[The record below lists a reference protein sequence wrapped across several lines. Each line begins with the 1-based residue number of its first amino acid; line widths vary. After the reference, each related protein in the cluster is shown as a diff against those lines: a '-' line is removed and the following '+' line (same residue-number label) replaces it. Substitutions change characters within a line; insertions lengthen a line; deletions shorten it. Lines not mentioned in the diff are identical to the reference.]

1 MKKTT
6 AILSITAALFSLFF
20 TPSCSVDADANKMLY
35 FYANQ
40 HKLNSSQGN
49 NHETP
54 ETVGNLRIIEG
65 KESAMLLWDN
75 ALYEDSV
82 YKISYRK
89 SSDSE
94 DSAVTV
100 EVENPKKYYY
110 KSLYNLENDTEYT
123 FSVVAIEKLS
133 TTTKS
138 LSDEENSNV
147 SASIT
152 TETTTDEET
161 GAVTETTTDTD
172 TGIITAIITDA
183 KAGTVTVKTTDTNT
197 GITTE
202 IITDSKHNTITEKTT
217 DKKANKITIVE
228 KRFSKTETVVTTPKE
243 KLAVKAKPSD
253 ATTTDTELDNV
264 PEEPT
269 GIWLYMMSPESY
281 EQYLKDGKLD
291 GKTYYTTPGDNSGI
305 IALRDCQS
313 FNSEWLIQNNVG
325 ACDRLLISNSSAVK
339 YNLRD
344 GEDVHWFAIKR
355 ESYHWAMF
363 GYLYNKKLEDSILS
377 GTVPVEE
384 KTSSDVVWFD
394 TVKDMEECATIYH
407 NSTEDS
413 YNGVTVK
420 TRGYYAVD
428 DGGAATYST
437 QARET
442 YINKRARPHYY
453 KFLDHRTTTG
463 QIMAYIPGNIDCDV
477 DGDGTAESVPG
488 INIRQLGAGHC
499 TQINDRSENANY
511 TDNDDVARFEDAMN
525 VIYDWY
531 DAHPKERV
539 TIYFPAGE
547 YRMGS
552 SFGPVVSYLNF
563 IGDTD
568 ILTSDLSAIDENKII
583 RTKNSYG
590 WETHARS
597 KDASKRT
604 VLYTDNGG
612 SYGEAQFSIWDCS
625 HFYMR
630 GITMECRKTKRVS
643 HTTERMVYIAG
654 DLQNLTSEDDAI
666 QDITVE
672 GCEIYVDE
680 NCHKD
685 DGNLD
690 RQFTS
695 VTVYSGVKNA
705 TIKNNLLVN
714 MSGVERGACYGV
726 FDFWGNGDAEKEIG
740 GTEDILLEGN
750 IMYHNCHDES
760 GGIFTTGH
768 PQAQKPECYVHRV
781 TIRGNEMHPM
791 SSNASSRTMCFTMA
805 YGVSFNIRDVLFEDN
820 HVIADFPSKLMTF
833 GHFDTVSDA
842 SKTTSDFVDS
852 EGNIYGVVVRNN
864 TFDICQHWNNS
875 YVFEANKYAWIHDN
889 TINIIKGADGNAA
902 TCGSIFQGGAAYD
915 NNIVTDEADGT
926 CSAGGLAYMA
936 GRLRNN
942 TVTMHGHIGSIASAT
957 FDVRNN
963 TITLNKRLS
972 VMFNNPDVSSDMT
985 ISGNTIKYNISAGT
999 PEDDTSMDFIENK
1012 DSGWQHTHV
1021 LSLGRYGNKENNYPA
1036 YTVNFTNNTILAPDA
1051 SSVNKHVLYSK
1062 FPNYD
1067 PNNINIKNNKL
1078 EKFTWVRSQ
1087 MGALPQGTLTYSGNV
1102 DANGNALEFSMEEG
1116 NYKNF
1121 IKGAG
1126 ETNPSE

>member
-6 AILSITAALFSLFF
+6 AILSITLAAAALFSLFLAS
-20 TPSCSVDADANKMLY
+20 SCTVDADASKTLY
-35 FYANQ
+35 FYALAAKQ
-40 HKLNSSQGN
+40 D
-49 NHETP
+49 P
-54 ETVGNLRIIEG
+54 ETVANLRVIEG
-65 KESAMLLWDN
+65 KESAMLVWDS
-75 ALYEDSV
+75 AIYESTK
-82 YKISYRK
+82 YSISYRK
-89 SSDSE
+89 TSE
-94 DSAVTV
+94 PEADAITVT
-100 EVENPKKYYY
+100 VENPKKYYY
-110 KSLYNLENDTEYT
+110 KSLYNLENDCEYT
-123 FSVVAIEKLS
+123 FSVTAVQS
-133 TTTKS
+133 TGRVSETKS
-138 LSDEENSNV
+138 V
-147 SASIT
+147 A
-152 TETTTDEET
+152 
-161 GAVTETTTDTD
+161 
-172 TGIITAIITDA
+172 
-183 KAGTVTVKTTDTNT
+183 
-197 GITTE
+197 
-202 IITDSKHNTITEKTT
+202 
-217 DKKANKITIVE
+217 
-228 KRFSKTETVVTTPKE
+228 TTPKE
-243 KLAVKAKPSD
+243 KLEVKAKPSD
-253 ATTTDTELDNV
+253 TTTTEIELEAV
-264 PEEPT
+264 PDKPNDFV
-269 GIWLYMMSPESY
+269 WCRMMTPESY
-281 EQYLKDGKLD
+281 ETYLIDGNLD
-291 GKTYYTTPGDNSGI
+291 GKTYYLNPGDNTNGI
-305 IALRDCQS
+305 FAVGSIYQLKGDG
-313 FNSEWLIQNNVG
+313 NLIENNVG
-325 ACDRLLISNSSAVK
+325 ALDRLMIQNSAVVK
-339 YNLRD
+339 NNLRD
-344 GEDVHWFAIKR
+344 GEGVHWFTIRRVGA
-355 ESYHWAMF
+355 HWEIY
-363 GYLYNKKLEDSILS
+363 GYLYNKKFEESILS
-377 GTVPVEE
+377 GTVTVEE

-394 TVKDMEECATIYH
+394 TVKEMEECDTIYH
-407 NSTEDS
+407 NSTTDS

-420 TRGYYAVD
+420 TRGYYAAG

-437 QARET
+437 QSRET
-442 YINKRARPHYY
+442 YINKRSRPHYY
-453 KFLDHRTTTG
+453 KYLDHRTSTG
-463 QIMAYIPGNIDCDV
+463 QIMAYIPGNIECDV
-477 DGDGTAESVPG
+477 DGDGMAESVPG

-499 TQINDRSENANY
+499 TQINDRSKNADY

-531 DAHPKERV
+531 DEHPEQRV

-568 ILTSDLSAIDENKII
+568 ILTSDLSAIDENKIT

-666 QDITVE
+666 QDITIE

-805 YGVSFNIRDVLFEDN
+805 YAVSFNIRDVLFENN
-820 HVIADFPSKLMTF
+820 HVIADFPSKLMTT
-833 GHFDTVSDA
+833 GNFDVDTNRKSG
-842 SKTTSDFVDS
+842 DFVDS
-852 EGNIYGVVVRNN
+852 EGNVYGLVVRNN

-875 YVFEANKYAWIHDN
+875 YVFEASRYAWIHDN
-889 TINIIKGADGNAA
+889 TINIIKGADGTPA
-902 TCGSIFQGGAAYD
+902 TCGSIFQGKAAYD

-972 VMFNNPDVSSDMT
+972 VMFSTPDVSSDMT
-985 ISGNTIKYNISAGT
+985 ISGNTINYNISAGSS
-999 PEDDTSMDFIENK
+999 EDDTSMDFIENR

-1051 SSVNKHVLYSK
+1051 QDNDKHILYSK
-1062 FPNYD
+1062 FPDYD

-1087 MGALPQGTLTYSGNV
+1087 MGALPHGTLTYSENV

-1121 IKGAG
+1121 IKGAI

>member
-6 AILSITAALFSLFF
+6 AILSITLAAAALFSLFLAS
-20 TPSCSVDADANKMLY
+20 SCTVDADASKTLY
-35 FYANQ
+35 FYALAAKQ
-40 HKLNSSQGN
+40 
-49 NHETP
+49 EP
-54 ETVGNLRIIEG
+54 ETVTNLRVIEG
-65 KESAMLLWDN
+65 KGSAMLVWDS
-75 ALYEDSV
+75 AIYESTK
-82 YKISYRK
+82 YSISYRK
-89 SSDSE
+89 TSE
-94 DSAVTV
+94 PEADAVTV
-100 EVENPKKYYY
+100 TVENPKKYYY
-110 KSLYNLENDTEYT
+110 KSLYNLENDCEYT
-123 FSVVAIEKLS
+123 FSVTAVQS
-133 TTTKS
+133 TGRVSETKS
-138 LSDEENSNV
+138 V
-147 SASIT
+147 A
-152 TETTTDEET
+152 
-161 GAVTETTTDTD
+161 
-172 TGIITAIITDA
+172 
-183 KAGTVTVKTTDTNT
+183 
-197 GITTE
+197 
-202 IITDSKHNTITEKTT
+202 
-217 DKKANKITIVE
+217 
-228 KRFSKTETVVTTPKE
+228 TTPKE

-253 ATTTDTELDNV
+253 TTTTEIELEAV
-264 PEEPT
+264 PERPSA
-269 GIWLYMMSPESY
+269 IVFNIFNPEAY
-281 EQYLKDGKLD
+281 EKYEKGTLTIDNYD
-291 GKTYYTTPGDNSGI
+291 WKTDIYTAPGDNGGI
-305 IALRDCQS
+305 ISLNDYHS
-313 FNSEWLIQNNVG
+313 VENGTLIINNNIG
-325 ACDRLLISNSSAVK
+325 ACDRLIIQNSSVIK
-339 YNLRD
+339 NNLRD
-344 GEDVHWFAIKR
+344 GEAIHCFSIKR
-355 ESYHWAMF
+355 KGESWHIY
-363 GYLYNKKLEDSILS
+363 GYLYNKKFEESILN
-377 GTVPVEE
+377 GTVAVEE

-394 TVKDMEECATIYH
+394 TVKDMEECNTIYH
-407 NSTEDS
+407 NSTTDS
-413 YNGVTVK
+413 YNGVTIK
-420 TRGYYAVD
+420 TRGYYQAG

-437 QARET
+437 QSRET
-442 YINKRARPHYY
+442 YINKRSRPHYY
-453 KFLDHRTTTG
+453 KYLDHRTSTG
-463 QIMAYIPGNIDCDV
+463 QIMAYIPGNIECDV
-477 DGDGTAESVPG
+477 DGDGMAESVPG

-499 TQINDRSENANY
+499 TQINDRSKNADY

-531 DAHPKERV
+531 DEHPEQRV

-597 KDASKRT
+597 KDAAKRT

-654 DLQNLTSEDDAI
+654 DLQGLTDEANAI
-666 QDITVE
+666 QDITIE

-805 YGVSFNIRDVLFEDN
+805 YAVSFNIRDVLFENN
-820 HVIADFPSKLMTF
+820 HVIADFPSKLMTT
-833 GHFDTVSDA
+833 GNFDVDTNRKSG
-842 SKTTSDFVDS
+842 DFVDS
-852 EGNIYGVVVRNN
+852 EGNVYGLVVRNN

-875 YVFEANKYAWIHDN
+875 YVFEASRYAWIHDN
-889 TINIIKGADGNAA
+889 TINIIKGADGTPA
-902 TCGSIFQGGAAYD
+902 TCGSIFQGKAAYD

-942 TVTMHGHIGSIASAT
+942 TVTMHGRLGSIASAT

-972 VMFNNPDVSSDMT
+972 VMFNNPDVSSDIT
-985 ISGNTIKYNISAGT
+985 ISGNTINYNISAGT
-999 PEDDTSMDFIENK
+999 SEDDASMDFIENR

-1051 SSVNKHVLYSK
+1051 QDNDKHVLYSK
-1062 FPNYD
+1062 FPDYD

-1087 MGALPQGTLTYSGNV
+1087 MGALPHGTLTYSGNV

-1121 IKGAG
+1121 IKGAI

>member
-20 TPSCSVDADANKMLY
+20 TPSCTVDADASKTLY
-35 FYANQ
+35 FYALAAKQ
-40 HKLNSSQGN
+40 D
-49 NHETP
+49 P
-54 ETVGNLRIIEG
+54 EMVTNLRVIEG
-65 KESAMLLWDN
+65 KESAMLVWDS
-75 ALYEDSV
+75 AIYESTK
-82 YKISYRK
+82 YRISYRK
-89 SSDSE
+89 TSE
-94 DSAVTV
+94 PEADAITVT
-100 EVENPKKYYY
+100 VENPKKYYY
-110 KSLYNLENDTEYT
+110 KSLYDLENDCEYT
-123 FSVVAIEKLS
+123 FSVTAVQS
-133 TTTKS
+133 TGRVSETKS
-138 LSDEENSNV
+138 V
-147 SASIT
+147 I
-152 TETTTDEET
+152 
-161 GAVTETTTDTD
+161 
-172 TGIITAIITDA
+172 
-183 KAGTVTVKTTDTNT
+183 
-197 GITTE
+197 
-202 IITDSKHNTITEKTT
+202 
-217 DKKANKITIVE
+217 
-228 KRFSKTETVVTTPKE
+228 TTPKE
-243 KLAVKAKPSD
+243 KLEVKAKPSD
-253 ATTTDTELDNV
+253 TTTTEIELEAV
-264 PEEPT
+264 PDKPNDFV
-269 GIWLYMMSPESY
+269 WCRMMTPESY
-281 EQYLKDGKLD
+281 ETYLIDGNLD
-291 GKTYYTTPGDNSGI
+291 GKTYYSNPGDNTNGI
-305 IALRDCQS
+305 FAVGSIYQLKGDG
-313 FNSEWLIQNNVG
+313 NLIENNVG
-325 ACDRLLISNSSAVK
+325 ALDRLMIQNSAVVK
-339 YNLRD
+339 NNLRD
-344 GEDVHWFAIKR
+344 GEGVHWFTIRRVGA
-355 ESYHWAMF
+355 HWEIY
-363 GYLYNKKLEDSILS
+363 GYLYNKKFEESILS
-377 GTVPVEE
+377 GTVTVEE

-394 TVKDMEECATIYH
+394 TVKEMEECDTIYH
-407 NSTEDS
+407 NSTTDS

-420 TRGYYAVD
+420 TRGYYAAG

-437 QARET
+437 QSRET
-442 YINKRARPHYY
+442 YINKRSRPHYY
-453 KFLDHRTTTG
+453 KYLDHRTSTG
-463 QIMAYIPGNIDCDV
+463 QIMAYIPGNIECDV
-477 DGDGTAESVPG
+477 DGDGMAESVPG

-499 TQINDRSENANY
+499 TQINDRSKNADY

-531 DAHPKERV
+531 DEHPEQRV

-666 QDITVE
+666 QDITIE

-685 DGNLD
+685 DGNRD

-750 IMYHNCHDES
+750 LMYHNCHDES

-805 YGVSFNIRDVLFEDN
+805 YAVSFNIRDVLFENN
-820 HVIADFPSKLMTF
+820 HVIADFPSKLMTT
-833 GHFDTVSDA
+833 GNFDVDKNRKSG
-842 SKTTSDFVDS
+842 DFVDS
-852 EGNIYGVVVRNN
+852 EGNVYGLVVRNN

-875 YVFEANKYAWIHDN
+875 YVFEASKYAWIHDN
-889 TINIIKGADGNAA
+889 TINIIKGADGTPA
-902 TCGSIFQGGAAYD
+902 TCGSIFQGKAAYD
-915 NNIVTDEADGT
+915 NNIVKDEADGK

-942 TVTMHGHIGSIASAT
+942 TVTMHGRLGSIASAT

-972 VMFNNPDVSSDMT
+972 VMFNNPDVSSDIT
-985 ISGNTIKYNISAGT
+985 ISGNTINYNISAGT
-999 PEDDTSMDFIENK
+999 SEDDTSMDFIENK

-1021 LSLGRYGNKENNYPA
+1021 LSLGRYGTKDNEYQT

-1051 SSVNKHVLYSK
+1051 QDNDKHVLYSK
-1062 FPNYD
+1062 FPDYD

-1087 MGALPQGTLTYSGNV
+1087 MGALPHGTLTYSGNV

-1121 IKGAG
+1121 IKGAR

>member
-1 MKKTT
+1 MKKTNLVLT
-6 AILSITAALFSLFF
+6 AISAAFSLFF
-20 TPSCSVDADANKMLY
+20 ISSCVIETDVSKAVLLY
-35 FYANQ
+35 AYS
-40 HKLNSSQGN
+40 KPSSQ
-49 NHETP
+49 EP
-54 ETVGNLRIIEG
+54 ETVTNLRVIEG
-65 KESAMLLWDN
+65 KESAMLVWDS
-75 ALYEDSV
+75 AIYESTK
-82 YKISYRK
+82 YSISYRK
-89 SSDSE
+89 TSE
-94 DSAVTV
+94 PEADAITVT
-100 EVENPKKYYY
+100 VENPKKYYY
-110 KSLYNLENDTEYT
+110 KSLYNLENDCEYT
-123 FSVVAIEKLS
+123 FSVTAVQS
-133 TTTKS
+133 TGRVSETKS
-138 LSDEENSNV
+138 V
-147 SASIT
+147 A
-152 TETTTDEET
+152 
-161 GAVTETTTDTD
+161 
-172 TGIITAIITDA
+172 
-183 KAGTVTVKTTDTNT
+183 
-197 GITTE
+197 
-202 IITDSKHNTITEKTT
+202 
-217 DKKANKITIVE
+217 
-228 KRFSKTETVVTTPKE
+228 TTPKE
-243 KLAVKAKPSD
+243 KLEVKAKPSD
-253 ATTTDTELDNV
+253 TTTTEIELEAV
-264 PEEPT
+264 PEKPNDYV
-269 GIWLYMMSPESY
+269 WCRMMTPESY
-281 EQYLKDGKLD
+281 ETYLIDGNLD
-291 GKTYYTTPGDNSGI
+291 GKTYYSNPGDNTNGI
-305 IALRDCQS
+305 FAVGSIYQLKGDG
-313 FNSEWLIQNNVG
+313 NLIENNVG
-325 ACDRLLISNSSAVK
+325 ALDRLMIQNSGVVK
-339 YNLRD
+339 NNLRD
-344 GEDVHWFAIKR
+344 GEDVHWFTIKR
-355 ESYHWAMF
+355 AGAHWEIY
-363 GYLYNKKLEDSILS
+363 GYLYNKKFEESILS
-377 GTVPVEE
+377 GTSIEE
-384 KTSSDVVWFD
+384 KASSDVVWFD
-394 TVKDMEECATIYH
+394 TVKDMEECNTIYH
-407 NSTEDS
+407 NSTTDS
-413 YNGVTVK
+413 YDGVTVK
-420 TRGYYAVD
+420 TRGYYAAG

-437 QARET
+437 QSRET
-442 YINKRARPHYY
+442 YINKRSRPHYY
-453 KFLDHRTTTG
+453 KYLDHRTSTG
-463 QIMAYIPGNIDCDV
+463 QIMAYIPGNIECDV
-477 DGDGTAESVPG
+477 DGDGMAESVPG

-499 TQINDRSENANY
+499 TQINDRSKNADY

-531 DAHPKERV
+531 DEHPEQRV

-654 DLQNLTSEDDAI
+654 DLQGLTDEANAI
-666 QDITVE
+666 QDITIE

-805 YGVSFNIRDVLFEDN
+805 YAVSFNIRDVLFENN
-820 HVIADFPSKLMTF
+820 HVIADFPSKLMTT
-833 GHFDTVSDA
+833 GNFDVDTNRKSG
-842 SKTTSDFVDS
+842 DFVDS
-852 EGNIYGVVVRNN
+852 EGNVYGLVVRNN

-875 YVFEANKYAWIHDN
+875 YVFEASRYAWIHDN
-889 TINIIKGADGNAA
+889 TINIIKGADGTPA
-902 TCGSIFQGGAAYD
+902 TCGSIFQGKAAYD

-942 TVTMHGHIGSIASAT
+942 TVTMHGHLGSIASAT

-972 VMFNNPDVSSDMT
+972 VMFNNPDVSSDIT
-985 ISGNTIKYNISAGT
+985 ISGNTINYNISAGT
-999 PEDDTSMDFIENK
+999 SEDDTSMDFIENR

-1021 LSLGRYGNKENNYPA
+1021 LSLGRYGNKENNYPT
-1036 YTVNFTNNTILAPDA
+1036 YTINFTNNTILAPNA

-1087 MGALPQGTLTYSGNV
+1087 MGALPQGTLTYSDNV
-1102 DANGNALEFSMEEG
+1102 NENENAIDFNMNGEKDTW
-1116 NYKNF
+1116 KNF
-1121 IKGAG
+1121 IIGAG
-1126 ETNPSE
+1126 KTEE

>member
-20 TPSCSVDADANKMLY
+20 TPSCTVDADANKTLY
-35 FYANQ
+35 FYALAAKQ
-40 HKLNSSQGN
+40 D
-49 NHETP
+49 P
-54 ETVGNLRIIEG
+54 ETVTNLRVIEG
-65 KESAMLLWDN
+65 KESAMLVWDS
-75 ALYEDSV
+75 AIYESTK
-82 YKISYRK
+82 YSISYRK
-89 SSDSE
+89 TSE
-94 DSAVTV
+94 PEADAITVT
-100 EVENPKKYYY
+100 VENPKKYYY
-110 KSLYNLENDTEYT
+110 KSLYNLENDCEYT
-123 FSVVAIEKLS
+123 FSVTAVQSTGRVSEAKSVA
-133 TTTKS
+133 
-138 LSDEENSNV
+138 
-147 SASIT
+147 
-152 TETTTDEET
+152 
-161 GAVTETTTDTD
+161 
-172 TGIITAIITDA
+172 
-183 KAGTVTVKTTDTNT
+183 
-197 GITTE
+197 
-202 IITDSKHNTITEKTT
+202 
-217 DKKANKITIVE
+217 
-228 KRFSKTETVVTTPKE
+228 TTPKE

-253 ATTTDTELDNV
+253 TTTTEIELEAV
-264 PEEPT
+264 PDKPNDFV
-269 GIWLYMMSPESY
+269 WCRMMTPESY
-281 EQYLKDGKLD
+281 ETYLIDGNLD
-291 GKTYYTTPGDNSGI
+291 RKTYYSNPGDNTNGI
-305 IALRDCQS
+305 FAVGSIYQLKGDG
-313 FNSEWLIQNNVG
+313 NLIENNVG
-325 ACDRLLISNSSAVK
+325 ALDRLMIQNSAVVK
-339 YNLRD
+339 NNLRD
-344 GEDVHWFAIKR
+344 GEGVHWFTIRRVGA
-355 ESYHWAMF
+355 HWEIY
-363 GYLYNKKLEDSILS
+363 GYLYNKKFENSILS
-377 GTVPVEE
+377 GTVTVEE
-384 KTSSDVVWFD
+384 KASSDVVWFD
-394 TVKDMEECATIYH
+394 TVKEMEECNTIYH
-407 NSTEDS
+407 NSTTDS

-420 TRGYYAVD
+420 TRGYYQAG

-437 QARET
+437 QSRET
-442 YINKRARPHYY
+442 YINKRSRPHYY

-477 DGDGTAESVPG
+477 NGDGIAESVPG

-499 TQINDRSENANY
+499 TQINNSSESANY

-531 DAHPKERV
+531 DEHPEQSV
-539 TIYFPAGE
+539 TIYFPEGE

-568 ILTSDLSAIDENKII
+568 ILTSDLSAIDENKIT

-666 QDITVE
+666 QDITIE

-805 YGVSFNIRDVLFEDN
+805 YAVSFNIRDVLFENN
-820 HVIADFPSKLMTF
+820 HVIADFPSKLMTT
-833 GHFDTVSDA
+833 GNFDVDKNRKSG
-842 SKTTSDFVDS
+842 DFVDS
-852 EGNIYGVVVRNN
+852 EGNVYGLVVRNN

-875 YVFEANKYAWIHDN
+875 YVFEASKYAWIHDN
-889 TINIIKGADGNAA
+889 TINIIKGADGTPAK
-902 TCGSIFQGGAAYD
+902 CGSIFQGKAAYD

-972 VMFNNPDVSSDMT
+972 VMFNNPDVSSDIT
-985 ISGNTIKYNISAGT
+985 ISGNTINYNISAGT
-999 PEDDTSMDFIENK
+999 SEDDTSMDFIENR

-1051 SSVNKHVLYSK
+1051 QDNDKHILYSK
-1062 FPNYD
+1062 FPDYD

-1087 MGALPQGTLTYSGNV
+1087 MGALPHGTLTYSGNV

-1121 IKGAG
+1121 IKGAI

>member
-6 AILSITAALFSLFF
+6 AILSITLAAAALFSLFLAS
-20 TPSCSVDADANKMLY
+20 SCTVDADASKTLY
-35 FYANQ
+35 FYALAAKQ
-40 HKLNSSQGN
+40 D
-49 NHETP
+49 P
-54 ETVGNLRIIEG
+54 ETVANLRVIEG
-65 KESAMLLWDN
+65 KESAMLVWDS
-75 ALYEDSV
+75 AIYESTK
-82 YKISYRK
+82 YSISYRK
-89 SSDSE
+89 TSE
-94 DSAVTV
+94 PEADAVTV
-100 EVENPKKYYY
+100 TVENPKKYYY
-110 KSLYNLENDTEYT
+110 KSLYNLENDCEYT
-123 FSVVAIEKLS
+123 FSVTAVQS
-133 TTTKS
+133 TGRVSETKS
-138 LSDEENSNV
+138 V
-147 SASIT
+147 A
-152 TETTTDEET
+152 
-161 GAVTETTTDTD
+161 
-172 TGIITAIITDA
+172 
-183 KAGTVTVKTTDTNT
+183 
-197 GITTE
+197 
-202 IITDSKHNTITEKTT
+202 
-217 DKKANKITIVE
+217 
-228 KRFSKTETVVTTPKE
+228 TTPKE

-253 ATTTDTELDNV
+253 TTTTEIELEAV
-264 PEEPT
+264 PDKPDDFV
-269 GIWLYMMSPESY
+269 WCRMMTPESY
-281 EQYLKDGKLD
+281 ETYLIDGNLD
-291 GKTYYTTPGDNSGI
+291 GKTYYLNPGDNTNGI
-305 IALRDCQS
+305 FAVGNIYQLKGDG
-313 FNSEWLIQNNVG
+313 NLIENNVG
-325 ACDRLLISNSSAVK
+325 ALDRLMIQNSAVVK
-339 YNLRD
+339 NNLRD
-344 GEDVHWFAIKR
+344 GEGVHWFTIRRVGA
-355 ESYHWAMF
+355 HWEIY
-363 GYLYNKKLEDSILS
+363 GYLYNKKFENSILS
-377 GTVPVEE
+377 GTVTVEE

-394 TVKDMEECATIYH
+394 TVKEMEECNTIYH
-407 NSTEDS
+407 NSTTDS

-420 TRGYYAVD
+420 TRGYYAAG

-437 QARET
+437 QSRET
-442 YINKRARPHYY
+442 YINKRSRPHYY
-453 KFLDHRTTTG
+453 KYLDHRTSTG
-463 QIMAYIPGNIDCDV
+463 QIMAYIPGNIECDV
-477 DGDGTAESVPG
+477 DGDGMAESVPG

-499 TQINDRSENANY
+499 TQINDRSKNADY

-531 DAHPKERV
+531 DEHPEQRV

-568 ILTSDLSAIDENKII
+568 ILTSDLSAIDENKIT

-666 QDITVE
+666 QDITIE

-805 YGVSFNIRDVLFEDN
+805 YAVSFNIRDVLFENN
-820 HVIADFPSKLMTF
+820 HVIADFPSKLMTT
-833 GHFDTVSDA
+833 GNFDVDTNRKSG
-842 SKTTSDFVDS
+842 DFVDS
-852 EGNIYGVVVRNN
+852 EGNVYGLVVRNN

-875 YVFEANKYAWIHDN
+875 YVFEASKYAWIHDN
-889 TINIIKGADGNAA
+889 TINIIKGADVTPA
-902 TCGSIFQGGAAYD
+902 TCGSIFQGKAAYD

-972 VMFNNPDVSSDMT
+972 VMFNNPDVSSDIT
-985 ISGNTIKYNISAGT
+985 ISGNTINYNISAGT
-999 PEDDTSMDFIENK
+999 SEDDTSMDFIENR

-1051 SSVNKHVLYSK
+1051 QDNDKHILYSK
-1062 FPNYD
+1062 FPDYD

-1087 MGALPQGTLTYSGNV
+1087 MGALPHGTLTYSGNV

-1121 IKGAG
+1121 IKGAI

>member
-1 MKKTT
+1 MKKTNLVLT
-6 AILSITAALFSLFF
+6 AISAAFSLFF
-20 TPSCSVDADANKMLY
+20 ISSCVIETDVSKAVLLYAYSKPSP
-35 FYANQ
+35 Q
-40 HKLNSSQGN
+40 
-49 NHETP
+49 EP
-54 ETVGNLRIIEG
+54 ETVTNLRVIEG
-65 KESAMLLWDN
+65 KESAMLVWDS
-75 ALYEDSV
+75 AIYESTK
-82 YKISYRK
+82 YSISYRK
-89 SSDSE
+89 TSE
-94 DSAVTV
+94 PEADAITVT
-100 EVENPKKYYY
+100 VENPKDYYY
-110 KSLYNLENDTEYT
+110 KSLYNLENDCEYT
-123 FSVVAIEKLS
+123 FSVTAVQS
-133 TTTKS
+133 TGRVSETKS
-138 LSDEENSNV
+138 V
-147 SASIT
+147 A
-152 TETTTDEET
+152 
-161 GAVTETTTDTD
+161 
-172 TGIITAIITDA
+172 
-183 KAGTVTVKTTDTNT
+183 
-197 GITTE
+197 
-202 IITDSKHNTITEKTT
+202 
-217 DKKANKITIVE
+217 
-228 KRFSKTETVVTTPKE
+228 TTPKE

-253 ATTTDTELDNV
+253 TTTTEIELEAV
-264 PEEPT
+264 PDKPNDFV
-269 GIWLYMMSPESY
+269 WCRMMTPESY
-281 EQYLKDGKLD
+281 ETYLIDGNLD
-291 GKTYYTTPGDNSGI
+291 GKTYYSNPGDNTNGI
-305 IALRDCQS
+305 FAVGSIYQLKGDG
-313 FNSEWLIQNNVG
+313 NLIENNVG
-325 ACDRLLISNSSAVK
+325 ALDRLMIQNSAVVK
-339 YNLRD
+339 NNLRD
-344 GEDVHWFAIKR
+344 GEGVHWFTIRRVGA
-355 ESYHWAMF
+355 HWEIY
-363 GYLYNKKLEDSILS
+363 GYLYNKKFEESILS
-377 GTVPVEE
+377 GTVAVEE

-394 TVKDMEECATIYH
+394 TVKEMEECDIIYH
-407 NSTEDS
+407 NSTTDS

-420 TRGYYAVD
+420 TRGYYAAG

-437 QARET
+437 QSRET
-442 YINKRARPHYY
+442 YINKRSRPHYY
-453 KFLDHRTTTG
+453 KYLDHRTSTG
-463 QIMAYIPGNIDCDV
+463 QIMAYIPGNIECDV
-477 DGDGTAESVPG
+477 DGDGMAESVPG

-499 TQINDRSENANY
+499 TQINDRSKNADY

-531 DAHPKERV
+531 DEHPEQRV

-568 ILTSDLSAIDENKII
+568 ILTSDLSAIDENKIT

-654 DLQNLTSEDDAI
+654 DLQGLTDEANAI
-666 QDITVE
+666 QDITIE

-805 YGVSFNIRDVLFEDN
+805 YAVSFNIRDVLFENN
-820 HVIADFPSKLMTF
+820 HVIADFPSKLMTT
-833 GHFDTVSDA
+833 GNFDVDTNRKSG
-842 SKTTSDFVDS
+842 DFVDS
-852 EGNIYGVVVRNN
+852 EGNVYGLVVRNN

-875 YVFEANKYAWIHDN
+875 YVFEASRYAWIHDN
-889 TINIIKGADGNAA
+889 TIKIIKGADGTPA
-902 TCGSIFQGGAAYD
+902 TCGSIFQGKAAYD

-963 TITLNKRLS
+963 TITLKKRLS
-972 VMFNNPDVSSDMT
+972 VMFNNPDVSSDIT
-985 ISGNTIKYNISAGT
+985 ISGNKINYNISAGT
-999 PEDDTSMDFIENK
+999 SEDDTSMDFIENK

-1051 SSVNKHVLYSK
+1051 QDNDKHVLYSK
-1062 FPNYD
+1062 FPDYD

-1087 MGALPQGTLTYSGNV
+1087 MGALPHGTLTYSGNV
-1102 DANGNALEFSMEEG
+1102 DANGNTIDFNMNGEKDTW
-1116 NYKNF
+1116 KNF
-1121 IKGAG
+1121 IIGAG
-1126 ETNPSE
+1126 KTEE

>member
-20 TPSCSVDADANKMLY
+20 TPSCTVDADANKTLY
-35 FYANQ
+35 FYALAAKQ
-40 HKLNSSQGN
+40 D
-49 NHETP
+49 P
-54 ETVGNLRIIEG
+54 ETVTNLRVIEG
-65 KESAMLLWDN
+65 KESAMLVWDS
-75 ALYEDSV
+75 AIYESTK
-82 YKISYRK
+82 YSISYRK
-89 SSDSE
+89 TSE
-94 DSAVTV
+94 PEADAITVT
-100 EVENPKKYYY
+100 VENPKKYYY
-110 KSLYNLENDTEYT
+110 KSLYNLENDCEYT
-123 FSVVAIEKLS
+123 FSVTAVQSTGRVSEAKSVA
-133 TTTKS
+133 
-138 LSDEENSNV
+138 
-147 SASIT
+147 
-152 TETTTDEET
+152 
-161 GAVTETTTDTD
+161 
-172 TGIITAIITDA
+172 
-183 KAGTVTVKTTDTNT
+183 
-197 GITTE
+197 
-202 IITDSKHNTITEKTT
+202 
-217 DKKANKITIVE
+217 
-228 KRFSKTETVVTTPKE
+228 TTPKE

-253 ATTTDTELDNV
+253 TTTTEIELEAV
-264 PEEPT
+264 PDKPNDFV
-269 GIWLYMMSPESY
+269 WCRMMTPESY
-281 EQYLKDGKLD
+281 ETYLIDGNLD
-291 GKTYYTTPGDNSGI
+291 GKTYYSNPGDNTNGI
-305 IALRDCQS
+305 FAVGSIYQLKGDG
-313 FNSEWLIQNNVG
+313 NLIENNVG
-325 ACDRLLISNSSAVK
+325 ALDRLMIQNSGVVK
-339 YNLRD
+339 NNLRD
-344 GEDVHWFAIKR
+344 GEGVHWFTIRRVGA
-355 ESYHWAMF
+355 HWEIY
-363 GYLYNKKLEDSILS
+363 GYLYNKKFEESILS

-384 KTSSDVVWFD
+384 KTSSDIVWFD

-407 NSTEDS
+407 NLTEDS

-420 TRGYYAVD
+420 TRGYYAAG

-437 QARET
+437 QSRET
-442 YINKRARPHYY
+442 YINKRSRPHYY
-453 KFLDHRTTTG
+453 KYLDHRTSTG
-463 QIMAYIPGNIDCDV
+463 QIMAYIPGNIECDV
-477 DGDGTAESVPG
+477 DGDGMAESVPG

-499 TQINDRSENANY
+499 TQINDRSKNADY

-531 DAHPKERV
+531 DEHPEQRV

-597 KDASKRT
+597 KDALKRT

-666 QDITVE
+666 QDITIE

-695 VTVYSGVKNA
+695 ITVYSGVKNA

-740 GTEDILLEGN
+740 GTEDILIQGN
-750 IMYHNCHDES
+750 LMYHNCHDES

-805 YGVSFNIRDVLFEDN
+805 YAVSFNIRDVLFENN
-820 HVIADFPSKLMTF
+820 HVIADFPSKLMTT
-833 GHFDTVSDA
+833 GNFDVDTNRKSG
-842 SKTTSDFVDS
+842 DFVDS
-852 EGNIYGVVVRNN
+852 EGNVYGLVVRKN

-875 YVFEANKYAWIHDN
+875 YVFEASRYAWIHDN
-889 TINIIKGADGNAA
+889 TINIIKGADGTPAK
-902 TCGSIFQGGAAYD
+902 CGSIFQGKAAYD

-942 TVTMHGHIGSIASAT
+942 NVTMHGHIGSIASAT

-963 TITLNKRLS
+963 TITLKKRLS
-972 VMFNNPDVSSDMT
+972 VMFNNPDVSSDIT
-985 ISGNTIKYNISAGT
+985 ISGNTINYNISAGT
-999 PEDDTSMDFIENK
+999 SDDNASMDFIENR

-1021 LSLGRYGNKENNYPA
+1021 LSLGRYGTKDNEYQT
-1036 YTVNFTNNTILAPDA
+1036 YTVNFTNNTIHAPDA
-1051 SSVNKHVLYSK
+1051 QDNDKHILYSK
-1062 FPNYD
+1062 FPDYD

-1087 MGALPQGTLTYSGNV
+1087 MGALPHGTLTYSGNV

-1121 IKGAG
+1121 IKGAI

>member
-6 AILSITAALFSLFF
+6 AILSITLAAAALFSLFLAS
-20 TPSCSVDADANKMLY
+20 SCTVDADASKTLY
-35 FYANQ
+35 FYALAAKQ
-40 HKLNSSQGN
+40 D
-49 NHETP
+49 P
-54 ETVGNLRIIEG
+54 ETVANLRVIEG
-65 KESAMLLWDN
+65 KESAMLVWDS
-75 ALYEDSV
+75 AIYESTK
-82 YKISYRK
+82 YSISYRK
-89 SSDSE
+89 TSE
-94 DSAVTV
+94 PEADAITVT
-100 EVENPKKYYY
+100 VENPKKYYY
-110 KSLYNLENDTEYT
+110 KSLYNLENDCEYT
-123 FSVVAIEKLS
+123 FSVTAVQS
-133 TTTKS
+133 TGRVSETKS
-138 LSDEENSNV
+138 V
-147 SASIT
+147 A
-152 TETTTDEET
+152 
-161 GAVTETTTDTD
+161 
-172 TGIITAIITDA
+172 
-183 KAGTVTVKTTDTNT
+183 
-197 GITTE
+197 
-202 IITDSKHNTITEKTT
+202 
-217 DKKANKITIVE
+217 
-228 KRFSKTETVVTTPKE
+228 TTPKE
-243 KLAVKAKPSD
+243 KLEVKAKPSD
-253 ATTTDTELDNV
+253 TTTTEIELEAV
-264 PEEPT
+264 PDKPNDFV
-269 GIWLYMMSPESY
+269 WCRMMTPESY
-281 EQYLKDGKLD
+281 ETYLIDGNLD
-291 GKTYYTTPGDNSGI
+291 GKTYYLNPGDNTNGI
-305 IALRDCQS
+305 FAVGSIYQLKGDG
-313 FNSEWLIQNNVG
+313 NLIENNVG
-325 ACDRLLISNSSAVK
+325 ALDRLMIQNSAVVK
-339 YNLRD
+339 NNLRD
-344 GEDVHWFAIKR
+344 GEGVHWFTIRRVGA
-355 ESYHWAMF
+355 HWEIY
-363 GYLYNKKLEDSILS
+363 GYLYNKKFEESILS
-377 GTVPVEE
+377 GTVAVEE

-394 TVKDMEECATIYH
+394 TVKEMEECDIIYH
-407 NSTEDS
+407 NSTTDS

-420 TRGYYAVD
+420 TRGYYAAG

-437 QARET
+437 QSRET
-442 YINKRARPHYY
+442 YINKRSRPHYY
-453 KFLDHRTTTG
+453 KYLDHRTSTG
-463 QIMAYIPGNIDCDV
+463 QIMAYIPGNIECDV
-477 DGDGTAESVPG
+477 NGDGMAESVPG

-499 TQINDRSENANY
+499 TQINDRSKNADY

-531 DAHPKERV
+531 DEHPEQRV

-568 ILTSDLSAIDENKII
+568 ILTSDLSAIDENKIT

-666 QDITVE
+666 QDITIE

-805 YGVSFNIRDVLFEDN
+805 YAVSFNIRDVLFENN
-820 HVIADFPSKLMTF
+820 HVIADFPSKLMTT
-833 GHFDTVSDA
+833 GNFDVDTNRKSG
-842 SKTTSDFVDS
+842 DFVDS
-852 EGNIYGVVVRNN
+852 EGNVYGLVVRNN

-875 YVFEANKYAWIHDN
+875 YVFEASKYAWIHDN
-889 TINIIKGADGNAA
+889 TINIIKGADGTPA
-902 TCGSIFQGGAAYD
+902 TCGSIFQGKAAYD

-972 VMFNNPDVSSDMT
+972 VMFNNPDVSSDIT
-985 ISGNTIKYNISAGT
+985 ISGNTINYNISAGT
-999 PEDDTSMDFIENK
+999 SEDDTSMDFIENR

-1036 YTVNFTNNTILAPDA
+1036 YTVNFTNNTILAPNAQD
-1051 SSVNKHVLYSK
+1051 NDKHILYSK
-1062 FPNYD
+1062 FPDYD

-1102 DANGNALEFSMEEG
+1102 DVNGNALEFSMEEG

-1121 IKGAG
+1121 IKGAS

>member
-1 MKKTT
+1 MKKT
-6 AILSITAALFSLFF
+6 AILLSLAVALSLLFF
-20 TPSCSVDADANKMLY
+20 TPSCTVEEDTNKILC
-35 FYANQ
+35 FYALEKAKQ
-40 HKLNSSQGN
+40 D
-49 NHETP
+49 P
-54 ETVGNLRIIEG
+54 ETVTNLRVIEG
-65 KESAMLLWDN
+65 KESAMLVWDS
-75 ALYEDSV
+75 AIYESTK
-82 YKISYRK
+82 YSISYRK
-89 SSDSE
+89 TSE
-94 DSAVTV
+94 PEADAVTV
-100 EVENPKKYYY
+100 TVENPKKYYY
-110 KSLYNLENDTEYT
+110 KSLYNLENDCEYT
-123 FSVVAIEKLS
+123 FSVTAVQS
-133 TTTKS
+133 TGRVSETKS
-138 LSDEENSNV
+138 V
-147 SASIT
+147 A
-152 TETTTDEET
+152 
-161 GAVTETTTDTD
+161 
-172 TGIITAIITDA
+172 
-183 KAGTVTVKTTDTNT
+183 
-197 GITTE
+197 
-202 IITDSKHNTITEKTT
+202 
-217 DKKANKITIVE
+217 
-228 KRFSKTETVVTTPKE
+228 TTPKE

-253 ATTTDTELDNV
+253 TTTTEIELEAV
-264 PEEPT
+264 PDKPNDFV
-269 GIWLYMMSPESY
+269 WCRMMTPESY
-281 EQYLKDGKLD
+281 ETYLIDGNLD
-291 GKTYYTTPGDNSGI
+291 GKTYYLNPGDNTNGI
-305 IALRDCQS
+305 FAVGSIYQLKGDG
-313 FNSEWLIQNNVG
+313 NLIENNVG
-325 ACDRLLISNSSAVK
+325 ALDRLMIQNSAVVK
-339 YNLRD
+339 NNLRD
-344 GEDVHWFAIKR
+344 GEGVHWFTIRRVGA
-355 ESYHWAMF
+355 HWEIY
-363 GYLYNKKLEDSILS
+363 GYLYNKKFEESILN
-377 GTVPVEE
+377 GTSIEE

-394 TVKDMEECATIYH
+394 TVKEMEKCNTIYH
-407 NSTEDS
+407 NSTTDS
-413 YNGVTVK
+413 YNGVTIK
-420 TRGYYAVD
+420 TRGYYQAG

-437 QARET
+437 QSRET
-442 YINKRARPHYY
+442 YINKRSRPHYY
-453 KFLDHRTTTG
+453 KYLDHKTSTG
-463 QIMAYIPGNIDCDV
+463 QIMAYIPGNIECDV
-477 DGDGTAESVPG
+477 DGDGMAESVPG

-499 TQINDRSENANY
+499 TQINDRSKNADY

-531 DAHPKERV
+531 DEHPEQRV

-583 RTKNSYG
+583 RTKNDSG

-612 SYGEAQFSIWDCS
+612 NYGEAQFSIWDCS

-654 DLQNLTSEDDAI
+654 DLQGLTDEANAI
-666 QDITVE
+666 QDITIE

-685 DGNLD
+685 DENLD

-740 GTEDILLEGN
+740 GTEDILIQGN
-750 IMYHNCHDES
+750 LMYHNCHDES

-805 YGVSFNIRDVLFEDN
+805 YAVSFNIRDVLFENN
-820 HVIADFPSKLMTF
+820 HVIADFPSKLMTT
-833 GHFDTVSDA
+833 GNFDVDTNRKSG
-842 SKTTSDFVDS
+842 DFVDS
-852 EGNIYGVVVRNN
+852 EGNVYGLVVRNN

-875 YVFEANKYAWIHDN
+875 YVFEASKYAWIHGN
-889 TINIIKGADGNAA
+889 TINIIKGADGTPA
-902 TCGSIFQGGAAYD
+902 TCGSIFQGKAAYD

-942 TVTMHGHIGSIASAT
+942 TVTMHGRLGSIASAT

-972 VMFNNPDVSSDMT
+972 VMFNNPDVSSDIT
-985 ISGNTIKYNISAGT
+985 ISGNTINYNISAGT
-999 PEDDTSMDFIENK
+999 SEDDTSMDFIENR

-1021 LSLGRYGNKENNYPA
+1021 LSLGRYGTKNNEYQT

-1051 SSVNKHVLYSK
+1051 QDNDKHVLYSK
-1062 FPNYD
+1062 FPDYD

-1087 MGALPQGTLTYSGNV
+1087 MGALPHGTLTYSGNV